1 MTMPTSQP
9 VDYVALC
16 HALVEDES
24 LHPDDT
30 QEFRSLAELLGTL
43 REVVNGCGTPY
54 PRPSVPTLLTMPCSP
69 DNLCYA
75 CLGKLFPAITALTY
89 TDQGG
94 THEDR

>member
-1 MTMPTSQP
+1 MTIPAIQP

-30 QEFRSLAELLGTL
+30 KEFRSLAELLGAL
-43 REVVNGCGTPY
+43 REAVKGCGKHFW
-54 PRPSVPTLLTMPCSP
+54 P
-69 DNLCYA
+69 DDPIGECDLCGEGGSLCDLCEA
-75 CLGKLFPAITALTY
+75 SRDLVITDLIH

-94 THEDR
+94 THEDH